1 MLELVI
7 AQFNAKVLL
16 GVKPKILPAAT
27 EMTPPEVN
35 TTAISNAVETKL
47 WEQLKQ
53 YSEETGIPMS
63 KLLDKSIDLF
73 LKTVN
78 K

>member
-1 MLELVI
+1 MKKNRGLT
-7 AQFNAKVLL
+7 NR
-16 GVKPKILPAAT
+16 
-27 EMTPPEVN
+27 
-35 TTAISNAVETKL
+35 TAISNAVETKL
-47 WEQLKQ
+47 YEQLKQ
-53 YSEETGIPMS
+53 YSAETSIPVS

>member
-1 MLELVI
+1 MLLFI
-7 AQFNAKVLL
+7 RGDFMKKNRGL
-16 GVKPKILPAAT
+16 T
-27 EMTPPEVN
+27 TR
-35 TTAISNAVETKL
+35 TAISNAVETKL

-73 LKTVN
+73 LKTVS

>member
-1 MLELVI
+1 MLLFI
-7 AQFNAKVLL
+7 RGDFMKKNRGL
-16 GVKPKILPAAT
+16 T
-27 EMTPPEVN
+27 TR
-35 TTAISNAVETKL
+35 TAISNAVETKL

-63 KLLDKSIDLF
+63 KLLDKSIGLF